1 MRPAHPQRPLPL
13 GWLLRGVLVALVLL
27 CGLPEAEAKNRNK
40 SKLVRPVLAPTRI
53 SFVGTRGYA
62 ERAARA
68 RKGRGGTP
76 RASVWGGG
84 AGPDCRVAPCSGSD
98 GSEPAER
105 VRRVSPPLAPHRP
118 RSVSDPS
125 HPRPQLGG
133 VLRQA

>member
-27 CGLPEAEAKNRNK
+27 CGLPQAEAKNRNK

-68 RKGRGGTP
+68 RKGRGGGHTTSECVLVVGWGLTA
-76 RASVWGGG
+76 ASLHAQDRMV
-84 AGPDCRVAPCSGSD
+84 RNRR
-98 GSEPAER
+98 SECE
-105 VRRVSPPLAPHRP
+105 
-118 RSVSDPS
+118 
-125 HPRPQLGG
+125 G
-133 VLRQA
+133 